1 VEGGARMKSRILVV
15 YCLLV
20 YAFLAAPIIIV
31 VGASFNAGN
40 FLTFPPQGL
49 SLRWYVVFFHNDVFM
64 RAIRTSLW
72 VAAVTTCVSLV
83 VGTMAALYYVQHA
96 GRWKETVRVA
106 MLAPLLLPEVL
117 TAIALL
123 FFVYAVG
130 IGTRSMFGMV
140 VGHVLMTLP
149 FVFINVAASLESF
162 DPDWDM
168 AARSLGA
175 GRWTR
180 FRRIMLPLIKPGVIG
195 GALFAFII
203 SFDLFTISFLLK
215 GIGTSTLPIQLFDY
229 LRTNFTPEAAAV
241 STLSVV
247 LTLGVVIV
255 SDKVLGLKLHRF

>member
-1 VEGGARMKSRILVV
+1 MRSRVLAAYCILI
-15 YCLLV
+15 YL
-20 YAFLAAPIIIV
+20 FLAAPIIIV

-83 VGTMAALYYVQHA
+83 VGTMAALFYVQHA

-106 MLAPLLLPEVL
+106 MLAPLLLPEVM

-123 FFVYAVG
+123 FFVYAIG

-241 STLSVV
+241 STLSVL

>member
-1 VEGGARMKSRILVV
+1 MRSRVLAAYCILI
-15 YCLLV
+15 YL
-20 YAFLAAPIIIV
+20 FLAAPIIIV

-83 VGTMAALYYVQHA
+83 VGTMAALFYVQHA

-123 FFVYAVG
+123 FFVYAIG

-203 SFDLFTISFLLK
+203 SFDMFTISFLLK

-241 STLSVV
+241 STLSVL